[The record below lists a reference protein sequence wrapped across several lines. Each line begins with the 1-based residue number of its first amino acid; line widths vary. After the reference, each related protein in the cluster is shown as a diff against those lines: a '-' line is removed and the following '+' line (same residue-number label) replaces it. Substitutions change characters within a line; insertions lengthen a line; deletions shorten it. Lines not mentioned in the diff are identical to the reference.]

1 MSAPTAEVV
10 ICGAGI
16 AGVAAAYH
24 LAVRRGVRSVVLV
37 DERPPLSL
45 TSDKSAESYR
55 NWWPGPG
62 DDMAALM
69 NRSIDLMEELAGE
82 SDNVFLMN
90 RRGYLFATAKPGQV
104 EGYVKV
110 AEDAAARGV
119 GPLRLHRS
127 AGGDYRPSP
136 ATGYEGQPT
145 GTDVVT
151 DPAPDPPPLP
161 LPRRGDGRAAA
172 RAPLRLVQRPAARHV
187 HARARARSGRAPDRG
202 ASGRGGD
209 GGGRVSGVRV
219 SGAGGGRTIG
229 TPRFVNAAGPYVKA
243 VGRLLDVEIPVF
255 CERHA
260 KVAFHDTQGVVPRH
274 APMMIWTD
282 PVRLPWSDDEREELG
297 QAEGLRHLLDEM
309 PAGVHGRPEGGG
321 DSPVMLGVW
330 TYDVEPMEPR
340 FPVEFDPAYAE
351 IVIRGM
357 TRLIPGLGAYVPR
370 LPKHFVDGGY
380 YTKTEENRL
389 LVGTAP
395 GRGRV
400 HAGGALR
407 LRDDVLERR
416 RRSAGRLHRGA
427 AAPPVRARVPPRSLP
442 GSRLPDAARRVGGF
456 GAALALAPVLHRVAQ
471 DQLELRPTDR
481 RGAPPTAGAAG
492 FSVPSI
498 RAGTSRSPYSRCAVR
513 PLGMPTSRISD
524 MERPWQRLAP
534 LRVAS
539 GRATGTP
546 ISSAARRCRSGDV
559 A

>member
-1 MSAPTAEVV
+1 MSAETAEVV

-16 AGVAAAYH
+16 AGIAAAYH

-37 DERPPLSL
+37 DERPPLTL

-62 DDMAALM
+62 EDMAALM
-69 NRSIDLMEELAGE
+69 NRSIDLMEDLARE

-90 RRGYLFATAKPGQV
+90 RRGYLFATAQPEQIP
-104 EGYVKV
+104 GYVKA

-151 DPAPDPPPLP
+151 DPELI
-161 LPRRGDGRAAA
+161 RRHFPYLAEDTVG
-172 RAPLRLVQRPAARHV
+172 LL
-187 HARARARSGRAPDRG
+187 HARRCGWFSGQQLGMYMLERAREAGVRLIEGRVDGVETAGGRVIGARVSG
-202 ASGRGGD
+202 
-209 GGGRVSGVRV
+209 GGGR
-219 SGAGGGRTIG
+219 RTIG
-229 TPRFVNAAGPYVKA
+229 TPRFVNAAGPHVKT

-260 KVAFHDTQGVVPRH
+260 KVAFHDTQAVVPRH

-297 QAEGLRHLLDEM
+297 QAESLRHLLEEM

-321 DSPVMLGVW
+321 DSPIMLGVW

-357 TRLIPGLGAYVPR
+357 TRPIPGLRAYVPR

-389 LVGTAP
+389 LSGPLPVEGAYVLGGLSGYGMMSSNGAADLLADYIAERPLPGYAP
-395 GRGRV
+395 AFR
-400 HAGGALR
+400 
-407 LRDDVLERR
+407 LERYE
-416 RRSAGRLHRGA
+416 SPAY
-427 AAPPVRARVPPRSLP
+427 RAL
-442 GSRLPDAARRVGGF
+442 
-456 GAALALAPVLHRVAQ
+456 LA
-471 DQLELRPTDR
+471 DWGDSGQL
-481 RGAPPTAGAAG
+481 
-492 FSVPSI
+492 
-498 RAGTSRSPYSRCAVR
+498 
-513 PLGMPTSRISD
+513 
-524 MERPWQRLAP
+524 
-534 LRVAS
+534 
-539 GRATGTP
+539 
-546 ISSAARRCRSGDV
+546 
-559 A
+559 